1 MACEC
6 KPLLYSSGNTLKC
19 CDLKGERTDHF
30 SIIRES
36 LGGILMSW
44 DVEMTDIS
52 SYKKLFVKLQ
62 GRNVQLEGFDKV
74 MRIIFYRNR

>member
-1 MACEC
+1 
-6 KPLLYSSGNTLKC
+6 
-19 CDLKGERTDHF
+19 
-30 SIIRES
+30 
-36 LGGILMSW
+36 MSW
-44 DVEMTDIS
+44 DVEMTDVS